1 MKFIY
6 LREEGIL
13 KYFICNIP
21 ENSNEACFTFPNDIK
36 NISSNAFQNSKV
48 KLIALNETI
57 NTIEKSAFENCSE
70 LELVYCEDNQDNEGK
85 QCEQNN
91 SVNLYSIENIKLPEK
106 NETLTIQANAFKNC
120 EKLTT
125 VIFPKIT
132 KKLII
137 EKNAFSGCESL
148 RTIVLLADDN
158 VEICFTE
165 NPFEDCPE
173 YLTFICRKKSD
184 IAKFARENEFR
195 SIYVD

>member
-1 MKFIY
+1 MKTVYKGKNDTF
-6 LREEGIL
+6 E
-13 KYFICNIP
+13 YFICNIQENQNEEYSCFP
-21 ENSNEACFTFPNDIK
+21 EDIK
-36 NISSNAFQNSKV
+36 IISSNAFQNSKV
-48 KLIALNETI
+48 KIIKLGKNIE
-57 NTIEKSAFENCSE
+57 TIEKSAFENCSE
-70 LELVYCEDNQDNEGK
+70 LELVYCAKTKEDDSK
-85 QCEQNN
+85 KD
-91 SVNLYSIENIKLPEK
+91 SPIENIEILDSSDF
-106 NETLTIQANAFKNC
+106 TIQANAFKNC

-137 EKNAFSGCESL
+137 EKNAFVGCESL
-148 RTIVLLADDN
+148 RTVVLLTDDN
-158 VEICFTE
+158 AKICFTE